1 VGFEGKLTKGAY
13 LYAESVSGDLTVRA
27 ATEGSMDYEVSTFSG
42 DITNCMGKEAERVS
56 KYGPGR
62 RLNGT
67 RGAPG
72 SDEAKVRLKT
82 MSGDVELV
90 TRLERWPG
98 RGPPPAFEPAD
109 FRMFCP
115 HYPGESA
122 GIGVQCGQICAV

>member
-1 VGFEGKLTKGAY
+1 
-13 LYAESVSGDLTVRA
+13 
-27 ATEGSMDYEVSTFSG
+27 MDYEVSTFSG

-82 MSGDVELV
+82 MSGDVECV
-90 TRLERWPG
+90 TRLERWAG
-98 RGPPPAFEPAD
+98 RGPPPLSNLPISV
-109 FRMFCP
+109 CLP
-115 HYPGESA
+115 HLPRRVCRYWRTVRSNMRRLRPTPMGRA
-122 GIGVQCGQICAV
+122 